1 MGENSVINFEADVK
15 QLVVVGLKL
24 SFGKGAVIDG
34 RGWNG
39 RQGAQGR
46 SGNSTPCGAD
56 GGNGTDGSNGGDGT
70 NGVDISLKVGIE
82 KMETLIV
89 YLSGG
94 DGGWGGVGG
103 SGSSSSGNFGSP
115 GCKPGAGGNGGDG
128 GNGGNGGDG
137 GILKLEYF
145 FLDDTEKKMNNE
157 GSAGTSGRIGIF
169 FRIQEDSVIVI
180 SVLSGGPSEQAG
192 ILPGDHI
199 VKVNGKNVTGKGM
212 TDSQISEMLRG
223 PQGSK
228 VNISVRR
235 KGSSKLF
242 EYAITRDKFPLIKF
256 FSDRGSYGD
265 GGTGGHPGAGG
276 DSQYSGIS
284 SGGWGQSGNTG
295 YPGGSGRRGNLIM
308 ISM

>member
-1 MGENSVINFEADVK
+1 
-15 QLVVVGLKL
+15 
-24 SFGKGAVIDG
+24 
-34 RGWNG
+34 
-39 RQGAQGR
+39 
-46 SGNSTPCGAD
+46 
-56 GGNGTDGSNGGDGT
+56 
-70 NGVDISLKVGIE
+70 VDISLKVGIE

-180 SVLSGGPSEQAG
+180 SVLSGGPSNKPEFCLE
-192 ILPGDHI
+192 I
-199 VKVNGKNVTGKGM
+199 
-212 TDSQISEMLRG
+212 IS
-223 PQGSK
+223 
-228 VNISVRR
+228 
-235 KGSSKLF
+235 
-242 EYAITRDKFPLIKF
+242 
-256 FSDRGSYGD
+256 
-265 GGTGGHPGAGG
+265 
-276 DSQYSGIS
+276 
-284 SGGWGQSGNTG
+284 
-295 YPGGSGRRGNLIM
+295 
-308 ISM
+308 